1 MKKEQVF
8 NDINESIQLFVD
20 SLEDHNKPYRFKDLR
35 VFVFILKSKNSQVMM
50 SELSDYLNITPA
62 AVSQLI
68 QKFENNGY
76 VKRVRSEDDR
86 RKVYIQVEEP
96 VKETILAEWENRKTA
111 LMRFMDYI
119 GEEDTEAIHR
129 ILSKLKDFSK
139 EYQI

>member
-20 SLEDHNKPYRFKDLR
+20 SLEDHKKPYRFKDLR
-35 VFVFILKSKNSQVMM
+35 VFVFILKSENSQVMM

-96 VKETILAEWENRKTA
+96 VKEAILAEWENRKIA

-139 EYQI
+139 ENQI